1 MRFPLKLALAAF
13 LLLMGAACDPSS
25 DGQDAATPGPDQIAF
40 NLRPAVQLE
49 GEPAVTYTIADRMDH
64 YAVPGLSVAVLD
76 DGEIAWARGW
86 GVSDTETGAPVT
98 STTLFQA
105 ASISKP
111 AAALG
116 AMTLVEEGALGL
128 DDSVNEHL
136 TSWHVPENRFTAD
149 SAVTLRGILSHT
161 AGLTVWG
168 FPGYRKDEPFADGVE
183 IATNVD
189 VLDGL
194 GNTDSVRVFR
204 EPGIAW
210 LYSGGGYTVMEQMV
224 EDVTGRSF
232 EQAMRERVLEPAGMT
247 RSTYEQPLP
256 AGRWGEA
263 ARGHGG
269 DGSEVEGEWHSY
281 PEQAAAGLWTTPSD
295 LLTLSAH
302 LLDVLEGRTADGIVS
317 RASLETMLEPHR
329 FGEEGFEPYGLGF
342 GIEGE
347 GETLSFGHGGSNAGF
362 RAQWIVFPALGDG
375 AVVMTNGD
383 RGAQLASEVLRA
395 LAEAYDWPRPRAE
408 VRAHRALT
416 ATELAA
422 YAGEYELEAEP
433 EFVVTMRAGDGVL
446 LFDVP
451 EQGTYTLHADA
462 EVDDRFFDAS
472 DAQTL
477 TFERDDDGV
486 VTALILPGDQR
497 MRRR

>member
-1 MRFPLKLALAAF
+1 MRSPPTPILVAV
-13 LLLMGAACDPSS
+13 LLLHATACDPSA
-25 DGQDAATPGPDQIAF
+25 DGRGAATPGPDQIASS
-40 NLRPAVQLE
+40 LRPAVQLE
-49 GEPAVTYTIADRMDH
+49 GEPLVTHTITDRLAH

-86 GVSDTETGAPVT
+86 GVADTETGAPVT

-111 AAALG
+111 VAALG
-116 AMTLVEEGALGL
+116 AMSLAEEGILGL
-128 DDSVNEHL
+128 DDPVNVHL
-136 TSWHVPENRFTAD
+136 TSWQVPENRFTAD

-168 FPGYRKDEPFADGVE
+168 FPGYRKDQPFADGEEV
-183 IATNVD
+183 ATNVD
-189 VLDGL
+189 VLDGH

-224 EDVTGRSF
+224 EDVTGHPF
-232 EQAMRERVLEPAGMT
+232 EQAMRERVLDPAGMA

-256 AGRWGEA
+256 PGRWGEA
-263 ARGHGG
+263 SRGHRG
-269 DGSEVEGEWHSY
+269 DGSEVEGEWHNY

-295 LLTLSAH
+295 LLTLSGH
-302 LLDVLEGRTADGIVS
+302 LLDILGGSAPDGVVS
-317 RASLETMLEPHR
+317 RATLETMLEPHR
-329 FGEEGFEPYGLGF
+329 FGEEGFDSYGLGF

-383 RGAQLASEVLRA
+383 RGAQLAAEVLRA
-395 LAEAYDWPRPRAE
+395 LADAYDWPRPRAE
-408 VRAHRALT
+408 VRAHRMLE
-416 ATELAA
+416 ATKLAE
-422 YAGEYELEAEP
+422 YAGEYELEDEP
-433 EFVVTMRAGDGVL
+433 DFVVTMRAGDGVL

-462 EVDDRFFDAS
+462 GVDDSFFDAS

-477 TFERDDDGV
+477 TFERDDDGTV
-486 VTALILPGDQR
+486 STIVLPGDQR
-497 MRRR
+497 LRRR